1 MNQRLYRYKKRML
14 ILCIMLAVV
23 LMITGVSYAVF
34 TSYSSQ
40 TDANTLA
47 ASCMDLEFNGQ
58 NEINLLN
65 TYPISEGEALEQ
77 TPYTFTIKNKCDNY
91 IEYYV
96 IASVISTTNK
106 IDSKYVK
113 VSLLGDNDL
122 NGTVINT
129 LESISTPQSLSKYN
143 ITENYILKRGD
154 GISKDESRTF
164 NFRMW
169 LDSSNKDIWTRE
181 DIEGKD
187 YQVKISVVGTV
198 KTRPKDD
205 LYVAALIDGVE
216 SSTFPTTNKYTA
228 SVECTRNGK
237 KIDVNE
243 SIKWNGA
250 KWILT
255 ASIGDG
261 NVRCNATFEEI
272 QAPDNWLE
280 AANGTLLA
288 ALRDN
293 NELKTPLTTP
303 GTEVNAH
310 VLDDVETMTAR
321 VDSTYQKYYVTY
333 GTGWEA
339 NGTKFNL
346 TGTAVTSDT
355 YANSYSSLVGKYFVS
370 SYAYNN
376 GSSTAG
382 TMVTTT
388 NLKSVYYVV
397 SATSSSFTYKPISSN
412 KNTTEALLASTEDDY
427 GTSYYFRGAVKN
439 NYVEFANKCWR
450 IVRIVGDGSVKLVL
464 HNDNTAGAANPCS
477 SANNSTSAAFA
488 RYSGTTYTSAFN
500 ENYKDNAYVGFMY
513 GTAGASDY
521 ASAHANTNKSTILTN
536 LETWY
541 TNNLAS
547 YESELADTIWCNDK
561 SVITD
566 TSFNPYEF
574 LEPGSNFGY
583 GNYDTYYNTTKRLVD
598 SNNKAGGTG
607 PSFKCPNDNNGG
619 KLSKFTADDT
629 TNGNGN
635 LTYKIGLLTADEIA
649 FAGSIAHTDN
659 YSTYLQE
666 NTSGD
671 LWWSLSPGS
680 ASGSAGIWLGGDF
693 MVDWYDGAIYSDCSL
708 RPAISLVSDI
718 TISGGTGTSEDPY
731 VVN

>member
-34 TSYSSQ
+34 TNYSIQ

-169 LDSSNKDIWTRE
+169 LDSNNKDIWTRE

-216 SSTFPTTNKYTA
+216 SSTFPTTNKYNA

-237 KIDVNE
+237 KIDANE
-243 SIKWNGA
+243 SITWNGT

-255 ASIGDG
+255 TAISDG
-261 NVRCNATFEEI
+261 NVRCNATFESL
-272 QAPDNWLE
+272 APAPNGWYE
-280 AANGTLLA
+280 AGSGTLLA
-288 ALRDN
+288 SLRDN
-293 NELKTPLTTP
+293 NTLKTPLTTP
-303 GTEVNAH
+303 GSEVSAH
-310 VLDDVETMTAR
+310 TKDDVESQSAS
-321 VDSTYQKYYVTY
+321 VSSTYQAYYITY
-333 GTGWEA
+333 GTGYEA
-339 NGTKFNL
+339 NGTNFNL

-355 YANSYSSLVGKYFVS
+355 YANSYSSLVGKYLPNRSLS
-370 SYAYNN
+370 SS

-382 TMVTTT
+382 TMKTTT
-388 NLKSVYYVV
+388 NLSSVYYVV
-397 SATSSSFTYKPISSN
+397 SATQESFTYKQITSN
-412 KNTTEALLASTEDDY
+412 KNTTEALLASTIDDY

-450 IVRIVGDGSVKLVL
+450 IVRITGDGSVKLVL

-477 SANNSTSAAFA
+477 SANNSTNAAFA
-488 RYSGTTYTSAFN
+488 RYSGTTYIGKFN
-500 ENYKDNAYVGFMY
+500 TNYNDNAYVGFMY
-513 GTAGASDY
+513 GATGASDY
-521 ASAHANTNKSTILTN
+521 ASAHANTNKSTILNN
-536 LETWY
+536 LESWY
-541 TNNLAS
+541 KNNLES
-547 YESELADTIWCNDK
+547 YESKLADTIWCNDK
-561 SVITD
+561 STV
-566 TSFNPYEF
+566 SGGP
-574 LEPGSNFGY
+574 GY
-583 GNYDTYYNTTKRLVD
+583 GTNSTYYAAYNRLTSTKQPTLI
-598 SNNKAGGTG
+598 
-607 PSFKCPNDNNGG
+607 CPNDNNGG
-619 KLSKFTADDT
+619 KLSKFTVKDT

-649 FAGSIAHTDN
+649 FAGFIYNTYN
-659 YSTYLQE
+659 RSTYLQE
-666 NTSGD
+666 NAGTS
-671 LWWSLSPGS
+671 WWSLSPFKFDGS
-680 ASGSAGIWLGGDF
+680 GVAVWNVGSGRLAYGDVNGSTGG
-693 MVDWYDGAIYSDCSL
+693 L
-708 RPAISLVSDI
+708 RPVISLISST
-718 TISGGTGTSEDPY
+718 TISGGSGTSEDPY

>member
-96 IASVISTTNK
+96 IASIISTTNK
-106 IDSKYVK
+106 VDSKYVK

-122 NGTVINT
+122 DGTVINT

-169 LDSSNKDIWTRE
+169 LDSSNKDIWTKE

-237 KIDVNE
+237 KIDAKE
-243 SIKWNGA
+243 SIEWSGTE
-250 KWILT
+250 WELT
-255 ASIGDG
+255 TKIKSG
-261 NVRCNATFEEI
+261 NVRCNATFESL
-272 QAPDNWLE
+272 APAPNGWYE
-280 AANGTLLA
+280 AGNGTLLA
-288 ALRDN
+288 SLRDN
-293 NELKTPLTTP
+293 NTLKTPITTP
-303 GTEVNAH
+303 GA
-310 VLDDVETMTAR
+310 
-321 VDSTYQKYYVTY
+321 
-333 GTGWEA
+333 
-339 NGTKFNL
+339 
-346 TGTAVTSDT
+346 AV
-355 YANSYSSLVGKYFVS
+355 
-370 SYAYNN
+370 
-376 GSSTAG
+376 STAD
-382 TMVTTT
+382 
-388 NLKSVYYVV
+388 
-397 SATSSSFTYKPISSN
+397 
-412 KNTTEALLASTEDDY
+412 EALLASAVDDY
-427 GTSYYFRGAVKN
+427 GTSYYFRGAVTN

-450 IVRIVGDGSVKLVL
+450 IVRVGGDGSVKLIL
-464 HNDNTAGAANPCS
+464 HNDNTAKAANPCN
-477 SANNSTSAAFA
+477 SANNSTTAAFA
-488 RYSGTTYTSAFN
+488 RYSGTTYTSRFN
-500 ENYKDNAYVGFMY
+500 TNYDDNAYVGFMY
-513 GTAGASDY
+513 GTVGSSTY
-521 ASAHANTNKSTILTN
+521 AATHANTNKSTILTN

-541 TNNLAS
+541 TNNLKT
-547 YESELADTIWCNDK
+547 YADTIADTVWCNDK
-561 SVITD
+561 TNVTD
-566 TSFNPYEF
+566 TSYDPWGWTPN
-574 LEPGSNFGY
+574 GY
-583 GNYDTYYNTTKRLVD
+583 GYGKNVTYYGATQRLI
-598 SNNKAGGTG
+598 STNGRTGGTG
-607 PSFKCPNDNNGG
+607 PSLKCNSG
-619 KLSKFTADDT
+619 LSKI
-629 TNGNGN
+629 NS
-635 LTYKIGLLTADEIA
+635 KVGLITADELA
-649 FAGSIAHTDN
+649 YAGYAAALKNTT
-659 YSTYLQE
+659 TYLQE
-666 NTSGD
+666 NATD
-671 LWWSLSPGS
+671 TDWLSLSPSVFFSVYAFVWSVNGGS
-680 ASGSAGIWLGGDF
+680 GDF
-693 MVDWYDGAIYSDCSL
+693 DNYSVNSDGGV
-708 RPAISLVSDI
+708 RPAISLIIST

>member
-1 MNQRLYRYKKRML
+1 MNHSLYRYKKRML

-122 NGTVINT
+122 NGTIINS

-169 LDSSNKDIWTRE
+169 LDSNNKDIWTKE

-216 SSTFPTTNKYTA
+216 SSTFPTTKKYNA

-237 KIDVNE
+237 KIDANE
-243 SIKWNGA
+243 SITWNGT
-250 KWILT
+250 KWLLST
-255 ASIGDG
+255 AISDG
-261 NVRCNATFEEI
+261 NVRCKATFESL
-272 QAPDNWLE
+272 APAPNGWYE
-280 AANGTLLA
+280 AGSGTLLA
-288 ALRDN
+288 SLRDTN
-293 NELKTPLTTP
+293 TLKTPLTAP
-303 GTEVNAH
+303 GAA
-310 VLDDVETMTAR
+310 M
-321 VDSTYQKYYVTY
+321 
-333 GTGWEA
+333 
-339 NGTKFNL
+339 
-346 TGTAVTSDT
+346 
-355 YANSYSSLVGKYFVS
+355 
-370 SYAYNN
+370 
-376 GSSTAG
+376 STA
-382 TMVTTT
+382 
-388 NLKSVYYVV
+388 S
-397 SATSSSFTYKPISSN
+397 
-412 KNTTEALLASTEDDY
+412 EALLASAEDDY
-427 GTSYYFRGAVKN
+427 GTSYYFRGAVTN

-450 IVRIVGDGSVKLVL
+450 IVRVGGDGSVKLIL
-464 HNDNTAGAANPCS
+464 HNDNTTGVANPCN

-488 RYSGTTYTSAFN
+488 RYNGTTYTSAFN
-500 ENYKDNAYVGFMY
+500 SSYNDNAYVGFMY
-513 GTAGASDY
+513 GTAGSSDY
-521 ASAHANTNKSTILTN
+521 ATTHANTNKSTILTN

-541 TNNLAS
+541 NSNLKT
-547 YESELADTIWCNDK
+547 YESAIDDTVWCNDK
-561 SVITD
+561 TNVTD
-566 TSFNPYEF
+566 TSYNPWGY
-574 LEPGSNFGY
+574 SNVTGLGY
-583 GNYDTYYNTTKRLVD
+583 AKNVTYYGATQRLVST
-598 SNNKAGGTG
+598 SNSAGGTG
-607 PSFKCPNDNNGG
+607 PSLKCNGE
-619 KLSKFTADDT
+619 LSKITS
-629 TNGNGN
+629 
-635 LTYKIGLLTADEIA
+635 KVGLITADELA
-649 FAGSIAHTDN
+649 YAGYARGLQNTT
-659 YSTYLQE
+659 TYLQE
-666 NTSGD
+666 NATSD
-671 LWWSLSPGS
+671 YWWSLSPFNFYGS
-680 ASGSAGIWLGGDF
+680 PASVWVVNGGAGSFGDDY
-693 MVDWYDGAIYSDCSL
+693 VYNAYGV
-708 RPAISLVSDI
+708 RPSISLKSTTNV
-718 TISGGTGTSEDPY
+718 TGNGTSSSPFI
-731 VVN
+731 VS

>member
-1 MNQRLYRYKKRML
+1 MNQRLCRYKKRML

-34 TSYSSQ
+34 TNYSSQ

-47 ASCMDLEFNGQ
+47 ASCMELEFNGQ

-143 ITENYILKRGD
+143 ITENYILKKGD

-169 LDSSNKDIWTRE
+169 LDSSNKDIWTSE

-237 KIDVNE
+237 KIDANE
-243 SIKWNGA
+243 SITWNGT
-250 KWILT
+250 KWVLT
-255 ASIGDG
+255 TAISDG
-261 NVRCNATFEEI
+261 NVRCNATFETKKP
-272 QAPDNWLE
+272 APNGWYGAVD
-280 AANGTLLA
+280 GTLLA

-293 NELKTPLTTP
+293 NELKAPLTTP
-303 GTEVNAH
+303 GKEISSHTK
-310 VLDDVETMTAR
+310 DDVESQSTS
-321 VDSTYQKYYVTY
+321 VSSTYQAYYITY
-333 GTGWEA
+333 GTGWTA
-339 NGTKFNL
+339 NGTKFDL
-346 TGTAVTSDT
+346 IGAAVTSDT
-355 YANSYSSLVGKYFVS
+355 YANSYSSLVGKYLPNIS
-370 SYAYNN
+370 LSDA

-382 TMVTTT
+382 TMKTTT
-388 NLKSVYYVV
+388 NLSRVYYVV
-397 SATSSSFTYKPISSN
+397 SATQESFTYKQITSN
-412 KNTTEALLASTEDDY
+412 KNTTEALLASAEDDY

-450 IVRIVGDGSVKLVL
+450 IVRITGDGSVKLVL
-464 HNDNTAGAANPCS
+464 HNDNTTKVANPCS
-477 SANNSTSAAFA
+477 SANNSSNAAFA
-488 RYSGTTYTSAFN
+488 RYSGTRYSSAFN
-500 ENYKDNAYVGFMY
+500 TNKNDNAYVGFMY

-521 ASAHANTNKSTILTN
+521 VSAHANTNKSTILNN
-536 LETWY
+536 LESWY

-547 YESELADTIWCNDK
+547 YESKLANTIWCNDK
-561 SVITD
+561 STFSTY
-566 TSFNPYEF
+566 TS
-574 LEPGSNFGY
+574 GSTYGTGLGY
-583 GNYDTYYNTTKRLVD
+583 GTNQTGYGADNRIYGGNAASYASPSLV
-598 SNNKAGGTG
+598 
-607 PSFKCPNDNNGG
+607 CPNDNNGG
-619 KLSKFTADDT
+619 KLSKFTVDDT
-629 TNGNGN
+629 ANGNGN

-649 FAGSIAHTDN
+649 FAGSIYGTHN
-659 YSTYLQE
+659 CSTYLQE
-666 NTSGD
+666 NTGAYM
-671 LWWSLSPGS
+671 WWSLSPCNFDGS
-680 ASGSAGIWLGGDF
+680 GAYVWDVGLGSLERNFVSNGNG
-693 MVDWYDGAIYSDCSL
+693 L
-708 RPAISLVSDI
+708 RPSISLISST
-718 TISGGTGTSEDPY
+718 TISRGTGTSEDPY

>member
-1 MNQRLYRYKKRML
+1 MNHSLYRYKKRML

-106 IDSKYVK
+106 VDSKYVK

-169 LDSSNKDIWTRE
+169 LDSSNKDIWTKE

-216 SSTFPTTNKYTA
+216 SSTFPTTNKYNA

-237 KIDVNE
+237 KIDAKE
-243 SIKWNGA
+243 SIDWSGTE
-250 KWILT
+250 WELT
-255 ASIGDG
+255 TKIKSG
-261 NVRCNATFEEI
+261 NVRCNATFESL
-272 QAPDNWLE
+272 APAPNGWYE
-280 AANGTLLA
+280 AGNGTLLA
-288 ALRDN
+288 SLRDN
-293 NELKTPLTTP
+293 NTLKTPITTP
-303 GTEVNAH
+303 GA
-310 VLDDVETMTAR
+310 
-321 VDSTYQKYYVTY
+321 
-333 GTGWEA
+333 
-339 NGTKFNL
+339 
-346 TGTAVTSDT
+346 AV
-355 YANSYSSLVGKYFVS
+355 
-370 SYAYNN
+370 
-376 GSSTAG
+376 STAD
-382 TMVTTT
+382 
-388 NLKSVYYVV
+388 
-397 SATSSSFTYKPISSN
+397 
-412 KNTTEALLASTEDDY
+412 EALLASAVDDY
-427 GTSYYFRGAVKN
+427 GTSYYFRGAVTN
-439 NYVEFANKCWR
+439 NYVKFANKCWR
-450 IVRIVGDGSVKLVL
+450 IVRVGGDGSVKLIL
-464 HNDNTAGAANPCS
+464 HNDNTAGATNPCD
-477 SANNSTSAAFA
+477 SANNSASAAFA
-488 RYSGTTYTSAFN
+488 RYSGSTYKSKFN
-500 ENYKDNAYVGFMY
+500 TDFEDNAYVGFKY
-513 GTAGASDY
+513 GTASSSTY
-521 ASAHANTNKSTILTN
+521 AATHANTNKSTILTN

-541 TNNLAS
+541 TNNLKT
-547 YESELADTIWCNDK
+547 YADTIADTVWCNDK
-561 SVITD
+561 TNVTD
-566 TSFNPYEF
+566 TSYDPWGWTPN
-574 LEPGSNFGY
+574 GY
-583 GNYDTYYNTTKRLVD
+583 GYGKNVTYYGATQRLI
-598 SNNKAGGTG
+598 STNGRTGGTG
-607 PSFKCPNDNNGG
+607 PSLKCNSG
-619 KLSKFTADDT
+619 LSKI
-629 TNGNGN
+629 NS
-635 LTYKIGLLTADEIA
+635 KVGLITADELA
-649 FAGSIAHTDN
+649 YAGYAAALKNTT
-659 YSTYLQE
+659 TYLQE
-666 NTSGD
+666 NATD
-671 LWWSLSPGS
+671 TDWLSLSPSVFFSVYAFVWSVNGGS
-680 ASGSAGIWLGGDF
+680 GDF
-693 MVDWYDGAIYSDCSL
+693 GNYSVNSDGGV
-708 RPAISLVSDI
+708 RPAISLIIST